1 MNGKFFFEEIVFLI
15 HNLGYVGLNLC
26 LCYSLLLQ
34 QLFLHTLALFFKYH
48 LFKFVFIALEMSL
61 FRNLYKEQLHQLY
74 HVYFT
79 LLNDCYIRINV
90 WYIKAFLE
98 LRDFIKCTF
107 LSYLNLLRQY
117 SRVNA
122 LQLAIKLSGFS
133 LLSFLLFSIVDHVLV
148 CYFPDR
154 VQSIFKTCITIYMY
168 FSLLEDPVMVSK
180 VKECGCK
187 LFIYIN

>member
-1 MNGKFFFEEIVFLI
+1 MQGKFFFEKIVFLI

-48 LFKFVFIALEMSL
+48 LFKFAFIALEMSL
-61 FRNLYKEQLHQLY
+61 FTNLYKEQLHQLY

-122 LQLAIKLSGFS
+122 LQLAIKLNGFS
-133 LLSFLLFSIVDHVLV
+133 LLSFLLFLSLTTFQSVISQIEYNRFLKHVLP
-148 CYFPDR
+148 Y
-154 VQSIFKTCITIYMY
+154 ICIYLYWRIQ
-168 FSLLEDPVMVSK
+168 
-180 VKECGCK
+180 
-187 LFIYIN
+187 